1 MAIKKNRLSIA
12 LLFIVIISSI
22 SAPRVTA
29 STVFSYPVIDL
40 NTAETLQLV
49 SEDQLSVVIFF
60 EPNCS
65 WCFKQTKIFNQYIK
79 QCNTS
84 ANFIGLGVNAK
95 RTALKKAAWKMKADF
110 PVYMASD
117 ELLSATGK
125 IASTPLTLILDAKG
139 RVVSHVKGYVNFE
152 KWHQIIQKNTPKD
165 IECSEQ
171 SS

>member
-1 MAIKKNRLSIA
+1 MKKKRLSKVLI
-12 LLFIVIISSI
+12 LIVIFFLMFV
-22 SAPRVTA
+22 PRVIA
-29 STVFSYPVIDL
+29 SSFFTYPVVDL
-40 NTAETLQLV
+40 NTAESLQLNG
-49 SEDQLSVVIFF
+49 EDQLSVVIFF

-79 QCNTS
+79 QCNTQ

-125 IASTPLTLILDAKG
+125 LPSTPLTLILDAKG
-139 RVVSHVKGYVNFE
+139 RVVSHVKGYLNFE
-152 KWHQIIQKNTPKD
+152 KWYKMIQKNTPEA

-171 SS
+171 VS